1 MFSYDEFES
10 IIHDTFDWTKNKIV
24 GNDTF
29 ALTVKGGHGKYG
41 SIDDILRMTEEQE
54 AKERRFWE
62 EQEQAKREEEAK
74 LKESENEDM

>member
-1 MFSYDEFES
+1 MTGILLVLCAIHYAQVFSYDEFES

-54 AKERRFWE
+54 AKERRF
-62 EQEQAKREEEAK
+62 
-74 LKESENEDM
+74 